1 MSMRADSDG
10 GGGGALLRA
19 ARFLLLT
26 LVLGYAGAT
35 VFPIVAST
43 FRFSQAIQHEV
54 MHGTANEP
62 VALIHR
68 RLVGEAGRLGLDVPP
83 DSIVVEQRGAR
94 LQISANYVA
103 RIRLPGGFTVD
114 WPFDTS
120 HEGTRRPP
128 VFGSNGP

>member
-1 MSMRADSDG
+1 MRADSDG
-10 GGGGALLRA
+10 GGSGALLRA

-35 VFPIVAST
+35 VFPVVSST
-43 FRFSQAIQHEV
+43 FKFSQAIQHEV
-54 MHGTANEP
+54 MYGTANEP
-62 VALIHR
+62 AALIHR
-68 RLVGEAGRLGLDVPP
+68 RLVGEASRLGLNVPP
-83 DSIVVEQRGAR
+83 DSIVIEQRGAR

-103 RIRLPGGFTVD
+103 RIQLPGGFTVD

-128 VFGSNGP
+128 TFGSNGP

>member
-10 GGGGALLRA
+10 GGRLLRA
-19 ARFLLLT
+19 AYFVLLT
-26 LVLGYAGAT
+26 LVLGYAGAS
-35 VFPIVAST
+35 VFPVVAST

-54 MHGTANEP
+54 MYGTANEP
-62 VALIHR
+62 AALIHR
-68 RLVGEAGRLGLDVPP
+68 RLVGEAGRLGLNVPP
-83 DSIVVEQRGAR
+83 DSIVIEKRGAR

-128 VFGSNGP
+128 AFGGNGP